1 MLADVQE
8 PTDTA
13 MSLSNKKLVI
23 EKKNIKLM
31 GDNQSKFMNV
41 TLKPSQIVG
50 FKSMQMKVINKNWI

>member
-50 FKSMQMKVINKNWI
+50 FKSMQMKVINKN